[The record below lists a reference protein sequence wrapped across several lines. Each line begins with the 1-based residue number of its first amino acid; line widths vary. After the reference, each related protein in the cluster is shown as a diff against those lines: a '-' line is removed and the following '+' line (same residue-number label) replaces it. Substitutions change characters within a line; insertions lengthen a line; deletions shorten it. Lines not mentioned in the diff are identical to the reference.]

1 MDIGRQAFGLL
12 CYQIV
17 TKSLPKC
24 YIISSY
30 HICMYR
36 TCSSDWS
43 FQTCQSL
50 SLYLIRIQMA
60 IEHTPKNNIVA
71 ISIDLLYSR
80 NLKNISNWRKS
91 EYLLVMYDAEIE
103 QKKLLLAVST
113 HAIKKNNW
121 QCQHFI
127 FDWHRLF
134 IFSNRNQFLG
144 ECLDKHHC
152 HILDIQTFHFPFLFL
167 LTYNRNSCPKFF

>member
-1 MDIGRQAFGLL
+1 
-12 CYQIV
+12 
-17 TKSLPKC
+17 
-24 YIISSY
+24 
-30 HICMYR
+30 
-36 TCSSDWS
+36 
-43 FQTCQSL
+43 
-50 SLYLIRIQMA
+50 MA

-121 QCQHFI
+121 
-127 FDWHRLF
+127 
-134 IFSNRNQFLG
+134 
-144 ECLDKHHC
+144 
-152 HILDIQTFHFPFLFL
+152 
-167 LTYNRNSCPKFF
+167 